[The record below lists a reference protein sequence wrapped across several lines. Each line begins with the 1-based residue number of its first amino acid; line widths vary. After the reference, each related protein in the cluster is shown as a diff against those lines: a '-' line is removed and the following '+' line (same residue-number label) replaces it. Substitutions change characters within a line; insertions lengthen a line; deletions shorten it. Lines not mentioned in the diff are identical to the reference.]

1 MSLELLIFLT
11 LGVMK
16 SKKTFLAKEI
26 LDSLYKSED
35 DANDKDNFSIHYI
48 IKNWNVI

>member
-1 MSLELLIFLT
+1 MSLELLIFLS

-16 SKKTFLAKEI
+16 SKKTFSCQRNFGHSFE
-26 LDSLYKSED
+26 DD